1 LIFEDTDPHLPLAEM
16 FEASILEFWD
26 LSEDKPW
33 LFVPGTQGRYD
44 WCFAQA
50 FKRSKDFTA
59 ILETVPGAE
68 EAGTKRPAPSI
79 ATPPTLVKRKK
90 KNCVFAIQQR
100 RAETG
105 ATKVQVICPDDE
117 TPDLERK
124 IVRLLDAVASNHN
137 VSTLEFQVCS
147 RHPPRRKRARANIFC
162 CRSRFPSGFPVT
174 PLTRLCH

>member
-1 LIFEDTDPHLPLAEM
+1 LIFEDTDPLMPLAEM

-79 ATPPTLVKRKK
+79 TPPPTSVIKCMRNCGRQMRLIGLANTSLDHSHALLIAGALRTLAALAPRWM
-90 KNCVFAIQQR
+90 AALLQSP
-100 RAETG
+100 AEG
-105 ATKVQVICPDDE
+105 
-117 TPDLERK
+117 ER
-124 IVRLLDAVASNHN
+124 N
-137 VSTLEFQVCS
+137 
-147 RHPPRRKRARANIFC
+147 
-162 CRSRFPSGFPVT
+162 
-174 PLTRLCH
+174 TRLHVCASGLFSHCTV

>member
-1 LIFEDTDPHLPLAEM
+1 LIFEDTDPHLPWAEM

-79 ATPPTLVKRKK
+79 TSPPTEVKRKK
-90 KNCVFAIQQR
+90 KNMSVRPDYACVDLHVCASGLFSHGAVQR
-100 RAETG
+100 
-105 ATKVQVICPDDE
+105 
-117 TPDLERK
+117 
-124 IVRLLDAVASNHN
+124 
-137 VSTLEFQVCS
+137 
-147 RHPPRRKRARANIFC
+147 
-162 CRSRFPSGFPVT
+162 
-174 PLTRLCH
+174 